1 MGKNMYINIL
11 TLEMKLKISY
21 EDFTAITLVAK
32 YRNGK
37 ITSTTLGQIM
47 W

>member
-11 TLEMKLKISY
+11 VPEMKLKISY
-21 EDFTAITLVAK
+21 VDMAEITLVAK
-32 YRNGK
+32 YRNRK
-37 ITSTTLGQIM
+37 ITSTTGGQSI

>member
-1 MGKNMYINIL
+1 MYINIL
-11 TLEMKLKISY
+11 APEMKLKISY
-21 EDFTAITLVAK
+21 VEMAAVIFVAK

-37 ITSTTLGQIM
+37 ITLTIGGHII